1 MKFITVGGTYV
12 SNIWITYI
20 GDKIDG
26 PVDNTQAEN
35 GISDV
40 LSLFNGDFKK
50 AMNEQKYEV
59 KKEKFLLL
67 LRIGEFWYRPE
78 TFSNLLFFFK
88 LFERYKKFE
97 DSLKEED
104 VYYVSSTSAKDE
116 EKTEEELIEFKNSL
130 PDGVKEKFLIIT
142 ETEDSIFN
150 KVFPTFYLNNQ
161 KEVDIYD
168 ENRPL
173 VMKDW
178 EKFIEEQT
186 EKGFFPKVEKKTIEE
201 ILEDD

>member
-50 AMNEQKYEV
+50 GMNEQKYEV

-104 VYYVSSTSAKDE
+104 VYYVYSTSAKDE

>member
-1 MKFITVGGTYV
+1 
-12 SNIWITYI
+12 
-20 GDKIDG
+20 
-26 PVDNTQAEN
+26 
-35 GISDV
+35 
-40 LSLFNGDFKK
+40 
-50 AMNEQKYEV
+50 
-59 KKEKFLLL
+59 
-67 LRIGEFWYRPE
+67 
-78 TFSNLLFFFK
+78 

-97 DSLKEED
+97 DSINDKS
-104 VYYVSSTSAKDE
+104 VYYVYSTSQSDE
-116 EKTEEELIEFKNSL
+116 EKTEEELIEFKNNL
-130 PDGVKEKFLIIT
+130 PDALKDRLVIIT
-142 ETEDSIFN
+142 EKEDSIFN

>member
-104 VYYVSSTSAKDE
+104 VYYVYSTSAKDE

-150 KVFPTFYLNNQ
+150 KDFPTFYLNNQ

-168 ENRPL
+168 EDAPL
-173 VMKDW
+173 IMKDW
-178 EKFIEEQT
+178 EKFVEEQT

>member
-1 MKFITVGGTYV
+1 MKFITVGGTYA

-35 GISDV
+35 GISDM
-40 LSLFNGDFKK
+40 LKLFNGDFKK
-50 AMNEQKYEV
+50 AMNESKFEV

-67 LRIGEFWYRPE
+67 LNIGGFWYRPE
-78 TFSNLLFFFK
+78 TYSNLLFFFK

-97 DSLKEED
+97 DSISDKS
-104 VYYVSSTSAKDE
+104 VYYVYSTSAKDE
-116 EKTEEELIEFKNSL
+116 EKTEEELIEFKNNL
-130 PDGVKEKFLIIT
+130 PEALKDRLVIIT
-142 ETEDSIFN
+142 EKEDSIFN

>member
-104 VYYVSSTSAKDE
+104 VYYVYSTSAKDE

-168 ENRPL
+168 EDAPL
-173 VMKDW
+173 IMKDW
-178 EKFIEEQT
+178 EKFVEEQT
-186 EKGFFPKVEKKTIEE
+186 EKGFFPKVKKKTIEE